1 MRNLARAR
9 RTAILSAILF
19 GTLVAL
25 AALIRPAGPARADE
39 VVLKLW
45 SRADRTGPL
54 RAGNIVAAAELLNKQ
69 LAAAGAARRVRVRVH
84 ENNAR
89 GYDADAL
96 DLMKAFAVGRGPD
109 VFVAA
114 HEWIG
119 AFAADGFAWDL
130 ENHIARHPE
139 YYADIIPVLWNA
151 TRYRGRRF
159 AVPQDSEIRMFF
171 FRKDMLRRI
180 GKTEA
185 FIEALPGRVEA
196 GAFTIWD
203 LSRLAKEVVDA
214 GAAKYGIVH
223 RPNLGPDFL
232 MLLASFG
239 FEPLDVETGKL
250 KASRKALTAFLS
262 WIDWNARNG
271 VTPRNNTAMSWDTV
285 DRLMPEG
292 KAFIK
297 HHGVWDVGRQI
308 AFGVSEDGEAAY
320 FAKVGWLHAPPAE
333 RGGAPQN
340 LSHPIVYAVSAKSAH
355 RELAAALVG
364 IASAPHFNTAHAVAS
379 NHTGIAHG
387 QQAMPA
393 YRAAWA
399 LRAATPM
406 LARASFMP
414 NHPRIGEFNAIL
426 FKGIQGVETGRMKPA
441 RAAAFI
447 LDELE
452 AELDDKVVIAE

>member
-1 MRNLARAR
+1 MRDRPR
-9 RTAILSAILF
+9 FRPTP
-19 GTLVAL
+19 LVSTIVFAAFVGL
-25 AALIRPAGPARADE
+25 AAALWHHGPAHADE
-39 VVLKLW
+39 VVIKLW

-54 RAGNIVAAAELLNKQ
+54 RAGNIVAAAKLLNKQ

-109 VFVAA
+109 IFVAA

-119 AFAADGFAWDL
+119 AFAEDGFAWDL
-130 ENHIARHPE
+130 EDHIGRHPE

-151 TRYRGRRF
+151 TRYRGRRY

-180 GKTEA
+180 GKTAA
-185 FIEALPGRVEA
+185 FIEALPRRVER

-214 GAAKYGIVH
+214 GVAKYGIVH
-223 RPNLGPDFL
+223 RPNVGPDFL

-239 FEPLDVETGKL
+239 FEPFDRKTGRL
-250 KASRKALTAFLS
+250 KASRKALSAFLA
-262 WIDWNARNG
+262 WIDWNAKNG

-285 DRLMPEG
+285 NRLMPEG

-308 AFGVSEDGEAAY
+308 AFGVSENSEAAY
-320 FAKVGWLHAPPAE
+320 MAKVGWLHAPPAE
-333 RGGAPQN
+333 VGGEAQN
-340 LSHPIVYAVSAKSAH
+340 LSHPVVYAVSAKSAH
-355 RELAAALVG
+355 RELAATLVG
-364 IASAPHFNTAHAVAS
+364 IASAPYFNTAHAVTT
-379 NHTGIAHG
+379 NHTAISHG

-399 LRAATPM
+399 LRVATPM
-406 LARASFMP
+406 LARATFMP

-426 FKGIQGVETGRMKPA
+426 FKGIQGVETGRLNPA
-441 RAAAFI
+441 RAAAFV
-447 LDELE
+447 LDELK
-452 AELDDKVVIAE
+452 AELDDQVVIVE